1 MGMKKISIKKV
12 LKRTALIVGV
22 FFIAVVALS
31 FPYGPLLA
39 WSPIKPGYNHL
50 ALQRADIYF
59 STGEQL
65 SPDYQGIDRMMND
78 AEEFHHL
85 KFHTRMKV
93 IACKDWG
100 SCARYMPWMRVRG
113 VGGVTLAT
121 GDVIYITPQLK
132 ERNLSTAEFLRHEL
146 SHALI
151 SQNTSIRNSLKLTN
165 QAWFSEGLA
174 VSFGRQ
180 AAYLSRAEFLA
191 KTKDAELAVYL
202 DPERIDRSI
211 PGWSIRFAYPAQR
224 YFLEYLK
231 VRFGDERFQQFQLGY
246 IATPDE
252 YRKIFADVFGL
263 SLADAIGEYQRA
275 IRDGKW
281 APEP

>member
-1 MGMKKISIKKV
+1 MKKISIKKV
-12 LKRTALIVGV
+12 LKRTAIIVGA

-59 STGEQL
+59 SAGEQL
-65 SPDYQGIDRMMND
+65 SPDYQEIDRMMND

-85 KFHTRMKV
+85 KFQTRMKV

-121 GDVIYITPQLK
+121 GDVIYLTPQLK

-151 SQNTSIRNSLKLTN
+151 SQNTSIRNSLKLTD

-180 AAYLSRAEFLA
+180 VAYLSRAEFLA
-191 KTKDAELAVYL
+191 KAKDVEMAVYL
-202 DPERIDRSI
+202 DPERIDRSL

-231 VRFGDERFQQFQLGY
+231 VRFGGERFQQFFLGY

-252 YRKIFADVFGL
+252 YRKIFSDAFGL
-263 SLADAIGEYQRA
+263 PFADAIGEYKRA

-281 APEP
+281 APEL

>member
-1 MGMKKISIKKV
+1 MKKISIKKT
-12 LKRTALIVGV
+12 LKRMAVIVSA
-22 FFIAVVALS
+22 FFLAIVALS

-50 ALQRADIYF
+50 ALERADIYF

-65 SPDYQGIDRMMND
+65 LPDYQGIDRMMNE
-78 AEEFHHL
+78 AEAFHHL
-85 KFHTRMKV
+85 KFQARMEI

-100 SCARYMPWMRVRG
+100 SCARYLPWLTVRVL
-113 VGGVTLAT
+113 GGVTLAT
-121 GDVIYITPQLK
+121 GDVIYITPRLK

-151 SQNTSIRNSLKLTN
+151 SQNTTIRNSVKLTN

-180 AAYLSRAEFLA
+180 AAYLSGAEFLA
-191 KTKDAELAVYL
+191 KAKDAEMIVYL
-202 DPERIDRSI
+202 DPERIDQSI

-231 VRFGDERFQQFQLGY
+231 VRFGDDRFQQFLLGY
-246 IATPDE
+246 LATPDE

-263 SLADAIGEYQRA
+263 SFADAIGEYQQA
-275 IRDGKW
+275 IRDGIW
-281 APEP
+281 TPEP